1 MATLPKP
8 PDTFIE
14 FVTKFPDIG
23 RAWEA
28 ARQAER
34 AGPLDEKACRLVKL
48 AVAVGGRSEGAVHSA
63 ARKAIAAGV
72 TASEIEQVIALA
84 ASTIGFPRAVAAYT
98 WVREVLDPTTS
109 HGPSPGG

>member
-14 FVTKFPDIG
+14 FIGRFPDLG

-28 ARQAER
+28 VRQAER
-34 AGPLDEKACRLVKL
+34 TGPLDEKARRLVKL
-48 AVAVGGRSEGAVHSA
+48 AIAIGDRSEGAVHSA
-63 ARKAIAAGV
+63 TRKAISAG
-72 TASEIEQVIALA
+72 ASSEEIEQVIALA

-98 WVREVLDPTTS
+98 WVREVLAAS
-109 HGPSPGG
+109 KAKG

>member
-1 MATLPKP
+1 MSLLPKP

-14 FVTKFPDIG
+14 FITRYPDLG

-48 AVAVGGRSEGAVHSA
+48 SVAIGGRSEGAVHSA
-63 ARKAIAAGV
+63 ARKAVAAGV
-72 TASEIEQVIALA
+72 TAAEIEQVIALA

-98 WVREVLDPTTS
+98 WIREVLNTPTPLVRS
-109 HGPSPGG
+109 DD